1 VDFPKGH
8 FKLVFSYRDV
18 SAPQEPAPSGFRERR
33 TALASWLALTLILA
47 GLCAYWGTLVFHL
60 EQGQR
65 ASAAAA
71 AWPPAVEEFWGPFL
85 GSKDLTLICV
95 GAPLFLRLPNSGF
108 FRDSEVNSWDTA
120 ESLDLKRKLKRAFPG
135 ETPEPWYFYTG
146 TGEAGGAFLIGNFL
160 TARGF
165 HLDFADSS
173 QVTWNEIGEHSVV
186 FVGPPKFV
194 PQIEQL
200 PITRDLIFDS
210 LGIRNLKPK
219 PGEPEFL
226 RDAYT
231 DREHQDS
238 QSYGLISRL
247 PGLHGKGEILVLGG
261 TWTAGTLA
269 ASQYV
274 TLENSLRELVAHVRL
289 PSGKLPPYFQ
299 AVISATVKRG
309 TPVESTYVFHHVL
322 QATGG
327 RDR

>member
-1 VDFPKGH
+1 MDVSESDAQEQVQRLVQSDLFRFSASQRRLLEYLAEKSLRGEADQLKEYTIAIDALGKPESYDPRHDSAVRLQSGKLRQKIREYYFAAGSADPVLVDFPKGH

-18 SAPQEPAPSGFRERR
+18 SAPQEPASSGFRERR
-33 TALASWLALTLILA
+33 TAVAPWLALTLILA

-165 HLDFADSS
+165 HLDFADH
-173 QVTWNEIGEHSVV
+173 GHS
-186 FVGPPKFV
+186 GP
-194 PQIEQL
+194 
-200 PITRDLIFDS
+200 
-210 LGIRNLKPK
+210 G
-219 PGEPEFL
+219 
-226 RDAYT
+226 
-231 DREHQDS
+231 
-238 QSYGLISRL
+238 
-247 PGLHGKGEILVLGG
+247 
-261 TWTAGTLA
+261 WT
-269 ASQYV
+269 
-274 TLENSLRELVAHVRL
+274 H
-289 PSGKLPPYFQ
+289 F
-299 AVISATVKRG
+299 
-309 TPVESTYVFHHVL
+309 
-322 QATGG
+322 
-327 RDR
+327 